1 MKHKMTYGI
10 KNGILK
16 ELEVEL
22 CDRLGR
28 ILQIRLGEVEEKDS
42 RKMLLDLL
50 EGADEVL
57 TKWL

>member
-1 MKHKMTYGI
+1 MTYGI

-16 ELEVEL
+16 ELELEL